1 MIAAFAAAVA
11 EGSRSQAEECRRL
24 EELRDYTAAQLQENI
39 AELKILSPG
48 DAPHILAVT
57 LPGYK
62 SEVVVR
68 FLSDLGVYVSSGSA
82 CHKGKPSHVYA
93 ALGLP
98 KPWLDG
104 ALRIS
109 FGHTS
114 AKEDADALAR
124 ALQEAKAMLF
134 TTLS

>member
-1 MIAAFAAAVA
+1 MEVI
-11 EGSRSQAEECRRL
+11 SS
-24 EELRDYTAAQLQENI
+24 
-39 AELKILSPG
+39 G

-62 SEVVVR
+62 SEVMVR
-68 FLSDLGVYVSSGSA
+68 FLSDRGIFLSSGSA
-82 CHKGKPSHVYA
+82 CHRGKPSHVYA

-109 FGHTS
+109 LSHRTT
-114 AKEDADALAR
+114 AEDVEALTQGLRAAR
-124 ALQEAKAMLF
+124 EALF
-134 TTLS
+134 PTLS